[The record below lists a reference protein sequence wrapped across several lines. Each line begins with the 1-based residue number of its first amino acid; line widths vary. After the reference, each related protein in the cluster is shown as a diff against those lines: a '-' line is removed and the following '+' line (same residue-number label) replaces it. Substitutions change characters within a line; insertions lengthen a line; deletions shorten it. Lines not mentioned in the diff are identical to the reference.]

1 MTPDSPSRFPS
12 HRSRAFLIFTV
23 AFLLGGIGIA
33 GRLRAHAALAED
45 ARALARPRV
54 RTIHAEHSSASSELV
69 LPGEV
74 RAFVDAPVYARTTGY
89 VKRWFADLGTEVRA
103 GQVLAE
109 LDTPEVDA
117 QFHQAQ
123 ADLASAE
130 ANLTLAETTLSRWAE
145 LLEIQTVSKQ
155 DYEDKAGDLRAKR
168 AARDAARAN
177 LARYSQLQDFKR
189 VVAPFHG
196 VITARNVDIG
206 DLVQAGTG
214 AAGSGSR
221 ELFHIIDAARL
232 RVFVDVPQ
240 SDSDDLRPG
249 IEARLRL
256 PEHPGRTWLGRV
268 VRTAGAVT
276 PSTRTVRLEV
286 DIDNADAA
294 VLGGSYAEVAF
305 AVPGRSVPRLPVNAI
320 LFGTNGPRVA
330 TVSGTGTTHLVK
342 VALGRDFGTEVEIVE
357 GLGGTESVIVNPP
370 DGLQDGAE
378 VQVLDQGQS
387 GQSRPRGAG

>member
-1 MTPDSPSRFPS
+1 MTPISSNRVPF
-12 HRSRAFLIFTV
+12 HRSRAFLVV
-23 AFLLGGIGIA
+23 AAAIVLGGVGIA
-33 GRLRAHAALAED
+33 GRLRAHAMLEDD
-45 ARALARPRV
+45 ARELARPRV
-54 RTIHAEHSSASSELV
+54 RTIHAAHGAGAAELV

-89 VKRWFADLGTEVRA
+89 VKRWFVDLGTEVQA

-123 ADLASAE
+123 ADLASAD
-130 ANLTLAETTLSRWAE
+130 ASLALAETTLSRWAE

-177 LARYSQLQDFKR
+177 LSRYSQLQDFKR

-221 ELFHIIDAARL
+221 ELFHIIDAGRL

-240 SDSDDLRPG
+240 SNGAELRPG

-256 PEHPGRTWLGRV
+256 PERAGRTWIGHV

-276 PSTRTVRLEV
+276 PSTRTVRVEV
-286 DIDNADAA
+286 DIDNGDAA
-294 VLGGSYAEVAF
+294 VLGGSYVEVAF
-305 AVPGRSVPRLPVNAI
+305 AVPGRAVPRLPVNAI

-330 TVSGTGTTHLVK
+330 TVSGDGVTHLLK

-357 GLGGTESVIVNPP
+357 GLAGAERVIVNPP
-370 DGLQDGAE
+370 DGLQDGTA
-378 VQVLDQGQS
+378 VQVLDPAPGGES
-387 GQSRPRGAG
+387 HPKGAG

>member
-1 MTPDSPSRFPS
+1 MTTDSSP
-12 HRSRAFLIFTV
+12 RSPLWRPRGILIV
-23 AFLLGGIGIA
+23 AAAVVLGGVGIA
-33 GRLRAHAALAED
+33 DRIRAHSALEED
-45 ARALARPRV
+45 ARGLARPLV
-54 RTIHAEHSSASSELV
+54 RTIHPKRNAGSSELA

-89 VKRWFADLGTEVRA
+89 VTRWFVDLGTEVKA

-130 ANLTLAETTLSRWAE
+130 ANLALAETTLSRWEE
-145 LLEIQTVSKQ
+145 LLAIQMVSKQ

-168 AARDAARAN
+168 AARDSARAN

-214 AAGSGSR
+214 AAGSGTR

-232 RVFVDVPQ
+232 RVYVDLPQ
-240 SDSDDLRPG
+240 SDSGDLRPG
-249 IEARLRL
+249 VEARIRL
-256 PEHPGRTWLGRV
+256 PERPGRTWVGHV
-268 VRTAGAVT
+268 VRTAGAIT
-276 PSTRTVRLEV
+276 PSTRTVRVEV
-286 DIDNADAA
+286 DIDNGDAA

-305 AVPGRSVPRLPVNAI
+305 SVAERSVPRLPVNAI
-320 LFGTNGPRVA
+320 LFGTDGPRVA
-330 TVSGTGTTHLVK
+330 TVVGGGTARLVK
-342 VALGRDFGTEVEIVE
+342 VALGRDYGTEVEILQ
-357 GLGGTESVIVNPP
+357 GLTGEETVIVNPP
-370 DGLQDGAE
+370 DGLEDGAA
-378 VQVLDQGQS
+378 VQVLASNPIG
-387 GQSRPRGAG
+387 SRPQAGAG